1 MARENLFSQ
10 LEKVLSRQH
19 ELAGQMLAAARRQND
34 ALRRNDITILTRAV
48 DELEQLNGPMRQ
60 LEEEREA
67 LQARL
72 AGALALPPGAPLKDM
87 APSAPGELP
96 ARLSALRRDMRLRLE
111 ELRQLAG
118 TNKLLTHN
126 ALRVNA
132 TILNIFRRT
141 GGATYSNSGQV
152 QDSGRSLNTL
162 NKSV

>member
-1 MARENLFSQ
+1 MERDMLFIK
-10 LEKVLSRQH
+10 LEEVLRRQH

-34 ALRRNDITILTRAV
+34 ALRRNDIPLLNQSLAGLA
-48 DELEQLNGPMRQ
+48 ELNSSMRS
-60 LEEEREA
+60 LEESREA
-67 LQARL
+67 LQAQL
-72 AGALALPPGAPLKDM
+72 SVALALPLGTSLKDM
-87 APSAPGELP
+87 TAGAPEEVS

-111 ELRQLAG
+111 ELRRLAG